1 VCVWVGRRR
10 KKRIFEGFGSRLAS
24 AEREERFEEFEEQ
37 FCDRIVCCVVGSFSF
52 VFGGDCVNR
61 ELLEVGCIFC
71 LGCFVF
77 FFGFRGVGGRKEGLR
92 RVVTEASAGT
102 YEAGW

>member
-1 VCVWVGRRR
+1 M
-10 KKRIFEGFGSRLAS
+10 L
-24 AEREERFEEFEEQ
+24 
-37 FCDRIVCCVVGSFSF
+37 CCVVGSFSF

-77 FFGFRGVGGRKEGLR
+77 FFASEGWVGGWKEGLR
-92 RVVTEASAGT
+92 RVVAEASAG
-102 YEAGW
+102 YL